1 MFGAWTLVLLV
12 AAYLLG
18 AVPFGQLVAK
28 AVGKDLSRS
37 GSGNTGAANAYRT
50 LGVKGGVLVLLAD
63 LLKGTLACLLGHVA
77 LLPAFAIPAAKA
89 VFGLL
94 AVVGHNYSVFRGFKG
109 GKGIATTFGV
119 MLAMS
124 PRVALLAALLWV
136 ACVALTKYA
145 SVGSLLAVIAMPL
158 LLAFY
163 KGELAYILFGVV
175 AAGLAI
181 FRHRENLERLRQGR
195 ELPYDERNAR

>member
-1 MFGAWTLVLLV
+1 MFGLWTVVLLV

-18 AVPFGQLVAK
+18 AIPFGQLIAK
-28 AVGKDLSRS
+28 AGGKDLSKS

-50 LGVKGGVLVLLAD
+50 LGAKGGAIVLLAD
-63 LLKGTLACLLGHVA
+63 LLKGTIACLLGYIA
-77 LLPAFAIPAAKA
+77 LLPGFAVPAAKA

-94 AVVGHNYSVFRGFKG
+94 AVLGHNYSVFRGFKG

-119 MLAMS
+119 VLALS
-124 PRVALLAALLWV
+124 PRVALLAALIWL
-136 ACVALTKYA
+136 ACVALTKYP
-145 SVGSLLAVIAMPL
+145 SVGSLVAVVAMPL
-158 LLAFY
+158 LMALQ
-163 KGELAYILFGVV
+163 GGDLPSILFCVA

-195 ELPYDERNAR
+195 ELQYDERGS

>member
-1 MFGAWTLVLLV
+1 MFGAWTLVLVV

-28 AVGKDLSRS
+28 AAGKDLSRS

-50 LGVKGGVLVLLAD
+50 LGWKGGVAVLLAD
-63 LLKGTLACLLGHVA
+63 LLKGTLACLLAYVA
-77 LLPAFAIPAAKA
+77 LLPGFAVPAAKA
-89 VFGLL
+89 AFGLL
-94 AVVGHNYSVFRGFKG
+94 AVLGHNFSVFRGFKG

-119 MLAMS
+119 ILAMS
-124 PRVALLAALLWV
+124 PKVALLAGLLWL
-136 ACVALTKYA
+136 ACVALTKYP
-145 SVGSLLAVIAMPL
+145 SVGSLAATVAMPI
-158 LLAFY
+158 LLALE
-163 KGELAYILFGVV
+163 KCDLPSILFGVA

-195 ELPYDERNAR
+195 ELQYDERNR